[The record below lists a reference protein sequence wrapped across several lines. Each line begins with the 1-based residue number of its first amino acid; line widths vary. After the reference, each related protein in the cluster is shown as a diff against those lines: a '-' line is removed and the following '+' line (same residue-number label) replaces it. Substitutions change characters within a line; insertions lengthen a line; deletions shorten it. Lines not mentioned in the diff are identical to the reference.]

1 MSSSQMQSRTFTK
14 QTWSES
20 VNYKLNHGLSEL
32 NWNLEIKQTADRLMP
47 FWYWLAFGSEQ
58 NRSGYHDFFLF
69 KSWSGKN
76 IHQWMMK
83 LRNCPGRSGSLCS
96 KMWPASK
103 ISIFDAWDFFSS
115 QMNPIKQLQLRTNTK
130 HKSMHTCFDMF
141 VSINKCI
148 CRCTM

>member
-47 FWYWLAFGSEQ
+47 FWHWLAFGSEQ
-58 NRSGYHDFFLF
+58 NRSGYHDIFLF

-83 LRNCPGRSGSLCS
+83 LRNCPGPGSGSLCS

-103 ISIFDAWDFFSS
+103 ISIFDAWECFSS
-115 QMNPIKQLQLRTNTK
+115 QMNPIKQVQFGQIQSINPQCFDLFVCFN
-130 HKSMHTCFDMF
+130 KSMY
-141 VSINKCI
+141 
-148 CRCTM
+148 